1 MTLKNQANIQFYER
15 RMWRSK
21 YSTNEKYLLFPL
33 CISAYWFKQ
42 CTISVRDSTIPSFVF
57 KERQLLLLP
66 VPRISILFKSERVCT
81 LGDVNFSC
89 TSRDTQKYFESYLP
103 CMSHDSINFIVG
115 REIAK
120 CAFRHYI
127 NRTQS
132 YVVRDDSFNRMFVS
146 TDWSESNLKAQ
157 AKILNVNL
165 R

>member
-1 MTLKNQANIQFYER
+1 MKGECGDQNIQ
-15 RMWRSK
+15 RMKNTYSFLYVFQLIDSNSARSV
-21 YSTNEKYLLFPL
+21 L
-33 CISAYWFKQ
+33 
-42 CTISVRDSTIPSFVF
+42 RDSTIPSFVF